1 MYVGIVTKEV
11 CTIMIVRSLYE
22 MSNLINGKKQTQLH
36 MYNIYIRAYI
46 VRSTLWSSKE

>member
-11 CTIMIVRSLYE
+11 CTSAILVRSLYD

-36 MYNIYIRAYI
+36 TYVHQSIH
-46 VRSTLWSSKE
+46 S